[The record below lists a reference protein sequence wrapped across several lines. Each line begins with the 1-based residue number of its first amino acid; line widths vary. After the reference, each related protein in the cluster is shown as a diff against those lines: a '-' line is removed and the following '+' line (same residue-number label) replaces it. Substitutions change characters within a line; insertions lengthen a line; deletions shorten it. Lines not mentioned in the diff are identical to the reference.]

1 VTTRR
6 AILRVL
12 GAGALIAGTLSAS
25 GQQRPKL
32 YRVGILSSDV
42 AQDPRVAEIRDGL
55 RALGYTEGQNLVV
68 DFRWADGNLERLPDL
83 AAELISN
90 NVDVIVT
97 LGAAVWA
104 AKRQTTTVPIVVAF
118 SGDLLNVGVV
128 SDLARPGG
136 NITGLSLMSPD
147 LAAKRLELLK
157 EAFPRIARVA
167 ILYDPDEVATVPEK
181 RETET
186 AARKLGVTVQP
197 LESRHSDDLGRV
209 FAAATRERA
218 DAFIVFAHAFAYRN
232 RDRIIDLVKQYGLP
246 AMYGWRVFVESG
258 GLMSYGPNVQAVVG
272 RAAIYVDRILKGA
285 KPGDLPVEQPTEFKL
300 VINLK
305 TAKELGL
312 AIPPS
317 VLARADDLIQ

>member
-1 VTTRR
+1 MDRR
-6 AILRVL
+6 AFIGNL
-12 GAGALIAGTLSAS
+12 AGGLLVVPLVAR

-55 RALGYTEGQNLVV
+55 RALGYTEGQNIVV
-68 DFRWADGNLERLPDL
+68 DFRWADGDLERLPAL
-83 AAELISN
+83 AAELIAN
-90 NVDVIVT
+90 NEDVIVT

-147 LAAKRLELLK
+147 LAAKRLELLQ

-167 ILYDPDEVATVPEK
+167 ILYDPDEVATVPEL
-181 RETET
+181 RETEI
-186 AARKLGVTVQP
+186 AARKLGVTLQT
-197 LESRHSDDLGRV
+197 LESRHSDELDGL

-218 DAFIVFAHAFAYRN
+218 DAFVVFAHAFAYRN
-232 RDRIIDLVKQYGLP
+232 RDRIIDLVKKHGRP
-246 AMYGWRVFVESG
+246 AIYGWRVFVESG
-258 GLMSYGPNVQAVVG
+258 GLMSYGPNVQAVVR
-272 RAAIYVDRILKGA
+272 RAATYVDHILKGA
-285 KPGDLPVEQPTEFKL
+285 KPGDLPVEQPSKFEL
-300 VINLK
+300 AINLK
-305 TAKELGL
+305 TAK
-312 AIPPS
+312 AIGVTIPQS
-317 VLARADDLIQ
+317 VLLRADEVIQ

>member
-12 GAGALIAGTLSAS
+12 GAGALIAGTMSAS

-42 AQDPRVAEIRDGL
+42 AQDPRVAEILDGL

-68 DFRWADGNLERLPDL
+68 DFRWADGDLERLPAL

-197 LESRHSDDLGRV
+197 LESRHSDDLERV

-218 DAFIVFAHAFAYRN
+218 DAFIVFAHAYAYRN
-232 RDRIIDLVKQYGLP
+232 RNRIIDLVKQYGLP

-258 GLMSYGPNVQAVVG
+258 GLMSYGP
-272 RAAIYVDRILKGA
+272 
-285 KPGDLPVEQPTEFKL
+285 
-300 VINLK
+300 
-305 TAKELGL
+305 
-312 AIPPS
+312 
-317 VLARADDLIQ
+317 

>member
-1 VTTRR
+1 MTTRR